1 MSRANHRHISDLTNE
16 EMLLLSKQIV
26 LNSSYFDN
34 YENTLGVDVREAK
47 DWFDGYMIDVYERAV
62 EDGVTDEEFEKNF
75 YDVIDKYDTDD
86 FLIDRFEDWQ
96 ASLNYAAYA

>member
-1 MSRANHRHISDLTNE
+1 MSRANHRHISDITNE
-16 EMLLLSKQIV
+16 EMLQLRKQIAF
-26 LNSSYFDN
+26 NSSYFDD

-47 DWFDGYMIDVYERAV
+47 DWFDGYMIDLYERAV
-62 EDGVTDEEFEKNF
+62 DDGVTDEEFEKNF